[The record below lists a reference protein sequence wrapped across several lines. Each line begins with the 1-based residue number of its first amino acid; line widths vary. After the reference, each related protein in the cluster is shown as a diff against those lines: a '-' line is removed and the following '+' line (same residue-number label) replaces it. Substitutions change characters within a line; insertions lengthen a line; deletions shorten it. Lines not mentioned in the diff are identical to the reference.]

1 MPETPQPTYIK
12 IPRRN
17 LSDEVYAQV
26 KANIISRAWK
36 PGSRIPSEN
45 EMMQLFGVSRV
56 SIRPAI
62 QRLAGM
68 GVLDVR
74 RGDGTYVTELGAA
87 HLMGMLLPFLTIGDT
102 EIIDVL
108 EFRSIL
114 ETESARLAAK
124 MALPAQIGNLRDCI
138 GKMKAAAGDYDTFS
152 RYDLAFHLSIAEAT
166 GNSLIIKVNEMLH
179 DLLDYAMREVVQ
191 VTGFEDGILY
201 HTRIADALAMR
212 DAEQAAAE
220 MRGHIEN
227 IIRKYIAHAQA
238 KSKQPEERRAAK

>member
-1 MPETPQPTYIK
+1 MPDNPQPIYIK

-36 PGSRIPSEN
+36 PGSKIPSEN

-74 RGDGTYVTELGAA
+74 RGDGTYVTELGAT

-124 MALPAQIGNLRDCI
+124 MALPAQIRNLRDCI
-138 GKMKAAAGDYDTFS
+138 GKMKAAEGDYDTFS
-152 RYDLAFHLSIAEAT
+152 RHDLEFHLGIAEAT
-166 GNSLIIKVNEMLH
+166 GNSLIIKVNKMLH
-179 DLLDYAMREVVQ
+179 DLLDYAMREVVAI
-191 VTGFEDGILY
+191 TGFEDGISY
-201 HTRIADALAMR
+201 HTRIADALEMR
-212 DAEQAAAE
+212 DAEKAAAE
-220 MRGHIEN
+220 MRGHIET
-227 IIRKYIAHAQA
+227 IIQKFIAHAEA
-238 KSKQPEERRAAK
+238 KANQPGERRTTE